1 MGSSTSSSALGAS
14 DELEELEALELL
26 AAGATAEV
34 VQGRDR
40 RGPGHA
46 LVSSGSAIASA
57 PASHRA
63 KTPVTRI
70 ARPDPAHATRG
81 S

>member
-1 MGSSTSSSALGAS
+1 MGSSTSSSALGAFEALE
-14 DELEELEALELL
+14 ELEELD
-26 AAGATAEV
+26 AGATADV
-34 VQGRDR
+34 ASGRER